1 MLSKPVKIRAFKH
14 NKLVYRSY
22 EKCEIIMI
30 NDKYICVDCQY
41 CYVQHRKFV
50 EKYHR
55 IANLKSVINFPVLW
69 FFPKNKWFNIL
80 VKKKKNKKPEIY
92 INIANPF
99 VYKNNNIDYTDY
111 DLDYEIKKDI
121 SGNDY
126 IIKELDMDEYIEN
139 AKKFKYDDALKEQIK
154 KAVDEVKL
162 FFDKKEFLFYFE
174 KFKNYDFK
182 K

>member
-80 VKKKKNKKPEIY
+80 VKKKKIKSQRFTLILQTPLFTKIIILTTPTMILIMKLKKILVVM
-92 INIANPF
+92 IILLKNWIWMNI
-99 VYKNNNIDYTDY
+99 
-111 DLDYEIKKDI
+111 
-121 SGNDY
+121 
-126 IIKELDMDEYIEN
+126 
-139 AKKFKYDDALKEQIK
+139 LKMLK
-154 KAVDEVKL
+154 SL
-162 FFDKKEFLFYFE
+162 
-174 KFKNYDFK
+174 NMMMH
-182 K
+182 